1 MTEDEIDFTKAS
13 WTIPA
18 ERSKN
23 GEAHTIPLTDMA
35 LELIAECEPINER
48 LINRSPAAIAQAL
61 HYGLNDKRKL
71 LPVKSW
77 TAHDLRRTACTHM
90 AMLGIPPLHIAAVAN
105 HRQVTKR
112 GVTLGV
118 YVQYDYAKEKREAL
132 DLWAERLRAIISGD
146 ASQVIPLRN
155 AERA

>member
-1 MTEDEIDFTKAS
+1 MTEDEIDLDLPRSS

-23 GEAHTIPLTDMA
+23 GEAHTIPLTAMA
-35 LELIAECEPINER
+35 LKLIAECEPINGR

-61 HYGLNDKRKL
+61 HYALNDKRKP
-71 LPVKSW
+71 LPVLGW

-90 AMLGIPPLHIAAVAN
+90 AKLGIPPLHIAAVAN

-132 DLWAERLRAIISGD
+132 ELWAERLDGIVSAGAMVLPMRRH
-146 ASQVIPLRN
+146 L
-155 AERA
+155 